1 MSSGPQHI
9 ALIGGTGFVGTHL
22 IEWLVR
28 RQRQVRVLTRRRER
42 CKALATL
49 PGVSLHEGGAESL
62 DALLAGQDAAVYLVG
77 ILHGSRQDFERA
89 HVGLLQDVIS
99 ACQRQGVRR
108 LVLVGALGAAVDA
121 ASDYQQTKAQGEA
134 ALMASGLDWTI
145 VRPSVIFGRGDSFL
159 NLFADL
165 LAVAPC
171 LPLAGAGTRFQPV
184 WVEDV
189 AHVLAD
195 CLDRADTHGQRYE
208 LAGPETFTLAEL
220 VRYVGQL
227 TGHPRPVFG
236 LPEGLAMAQAALM
249 ERLPKPPMS
258 RDNVRSLRHDNVSAQ
273 GFPSATFGFAPAA
286 LTSIAPGWLAGNTP
300 RARYDSFR
308 RLARR

>member
-89 HVGLLQDVIS
+89 HVGLLQDVIA

-108 LVLVGALGAAVDA
+108 LGWWARWARR
-121 ASDYQQTKAQGEA
+121 
-134 ALMASGLDWTI
+134 WTPPRI
-145 VRPSVIFGRGDSFL
+145 ISK
-159 NLFADL
+159 
-165 LAVAPC
+165 
-171 LPLAGAGTRFQPV
+171 
-184 WVEDV
+184 
-189 AHVLAD
+189 
-195 CLDRADTHGQRYE
+195 
-208 LAGPETFTLAEL
+208 
-220 VRYVGQL
+220 
-227 TGHPRPVFG
+227 PRPR
-236 LPEGLAMAQAALM
+236 A
-249 ERLPKPPMS
+249 KP
-258 RDNVRSLRHDNVSAQ
+258 R
-273 GFPSATFGFAPAA
+273 
-286 LTSIAPGWLAGNTP
+286 
-300 RARYDSFR
+300 
-308 RLARR
+308 

>member
-62 DALLAGQDAAVYLVG
+62 DVLLAGQDAAVYLVG

-89 HVGLLQDVIS
+89 HVGLLQDVIA
-99 ACQRQGVRR
+99 ACQRQGLRR

-159 NLFADL
+159 NLVCRPAGRGPL
-165 LAVAPC
+165 PAAGRRRHALSASVGGRRRPC
-171 LPLAGAGTRFQPV
+171 AGRLP
-184 WVEDV
+184 
-189 AHVLAD
+189 
-195 CLDRADTHGQRYE
+195 
-208 LAGPETFTLAEL
+208 GP
-220 VRYVGQL
+220 RR
-227 TGHPRPVFG
+227 HPRP
-236 LPEGLAMAQAALM
+236 AL
-249 ERLPKPPMS
+249 
-258 RDNVRSLRHDNVSAQ
+258 
-273 GFPSATFGFAPAA
+273 
-286 LTSIAPGWLAGNTP
+286 
-300 RARYDSFR
+300 
-308 RLARR
+308 

>member
-1 MSSGPQHI
+1 M
-9 ALIGGTGFVGTHL
+9 
-22 IEWLVR
+22 
-28 RQRQVRVLTRRRER
+28 
-42 CKALATL
+42 
-49 PGVSLHEGGAESL
+49 
-62 DALLAGQDAAVYLVG
+62 
-77 ILHGSRQDFERA
+77 
-89 HVGLLQDVIS
+89 
-99 ACQRQGVRR
+99 
-108 LVLVGALGAAVDA
+108 
-121 ASDYQQTKAQGEA
+121 
-134 ALMASGLDWTI
+134 
-145 VRPSVIFGRGDSFL
+145 

-258 RDNVRSLRHDNVSAQ
+258 RDNVRSLRHDNVSA
-273 GFPSATFGFAPAA
+273 GLSSATLALPRRADQHCAGLAGRQHPARALRQLPPSGAA
-286 LTSIAPGWLAGNTP
+286 LKRQA
-300 RARYDSFR
+300 
-308 RLARR
+308 